1 MKVGFPVQANNGFES
16 EVSGHF
22 GSAAMF
28 IVVDTETNQVSVIN
42 NRDQHH
48 EHGACNPVGAFNGQV
63 VDALVVGGIGGG
75 ALMKLNDSGIRV
87 FQAQAEMV
95 KENVEMFK
103 VQALPEF
110 MLQHTCGGHENGG
123 GCAH

>member
-16 EVSGHF
+16 EVYGHF
-22 GSAAMF
+22 GSATMF

-63 VDALVVGGIGGG
+63 VDAIVVKGIGAG
-75 ALMKLNDSGIRV
+75 ALSKLNQAGIKV
-87 FQAQAEMV
+87 YQAHGQTV
-95 KENVEMFK
+95 KDNVAMFK